1 VIAQIAAVLL
11 PVFCLAAVGYGW
23 RLGGGR
29 FDLDFVTRLIT
40 NVGGPCLVF
49 DSLSNLTAPLADF
62 ASVVLASIAMLV
74 AIIAAGFLVLRVAKL
89 SVRSYLPAL
98 AIGNTGN
105 LGLPLSLFAF
115 GEQGL
120 GLAVAVFVTNSICQF
135 TFVPLLQSRSSPWK
149 TIVTTPMIYGAAA
162 GLAVLLTGAQPPAW
176 LATTIR
182 MLGELTIPLMLLS
195 LGHTLGGLRA
205 SNLKLAFG
213 LGAARLALSFV
224 AAVGIAELFGL
235 SGVARGV
242 FVLQGVMPVAVFTYL
257 FAVRYERDADN
268 VAGIVLVSTLLAALL
283 LPLFV
288 SYALWLSG

>member
-1 VIAQIAAVLL
+1 MIAQIAVVLL
-11 PVFCLAAVGYGW
+11 PVFCLSAVGYAW
-23 RLGGGR
+23 RLSGGR

-49 DSLSNLTAPLADF
+49 DSLSNLAAPLEDF
-62 ASVVLASIAMLV
+62 FSVVLASIAMLV
-74 AIIAAGFLVLRVAKL
+74 AIVVAGFAVLKAAKL

-120 GLAVAVFVTNSICQF
+120 GLAIAVFVANSICQF
-135 TFVPLLQSRSSPWK
+135 TFVPLLQSRAPVLK
-149 TIVTTPMIYGAAA
+149 TFFTTPMIYGAAA
-162 GLAVLLTGAQPPAW
+162 GLIVLVSDARPPEW

-182 MLGELTIPLMLLS
+182 MLGDLTIPLMLLS

-205 SNLKLAFG
+205 SNVKLAFG
-213 LGAARLALSFV
+213 LGAARLVLSFV
-224 AAVGIAELFGL
+224 VAVGISELFGL
-235 SGVARGV
+235 MGVARGV

-257 FAVRYERDADN
+257 FAVRYDRDADN
-268 VAGIVLVSTLLAALL
+268 IAGIVLVSTLLAALL

-288 SYALWLSG
+288 SYALWLSR